1 MSLEFYKILHIIGL
15 LSLFV
20 GIGGFLAYGSEQ
32 TRRIRMVGVLH
43 GVGWLLVLVS
53 GFGMQ
58 AKLGVG
64 FPFWI
69 LVKLLILLALGALLV
84 VVKRGVLSPRNAV
97 LVGLALGFVATFLGL
112 TWRYG
117 FSIPAGG

>member
-117 FSIPAGG
+117 FSIPAAG

>member
-15 LSLFV
+15 LSLFT
-20 GIGGFLAYGSEQ
+20 GIGGFLAYGSDQ
-32 TRRIRMVGVLH
+32 VRRVKMVGILH
-43 GVGWLLVLVS
+43 GMGWLLVLVS

-64 FPFWI
+64 FPWWI
-69 LVKLLILLALGALLV
+69 FVKLLILVALGALLAV
-84 VVKRGVLSPRNAV
+84 AKRGILSPRNAI
-97 LVGLALGFVATFLGL
+97 LVGLGLGFVAAFLGL
-112 TWRYG
+112 TWRFG